1 MKKVEF
7 AEVVYTIGSWALP
20 YLVNGDASGLED
32 VEYALLDRW
41 LDDAVSA
48 FKDDDGQRWEF
59 SHDAIDTD
67 SREEFGY
74 DEITGLRGDVYTVT
88 MFFNK
93 GESK

>member
-7 AEVVYTIGSWALP
+7 AEVVYTIGSWALS

-32 VEYALLDRW
+32 KEQAQVDRW
-41 LDDAVSA
+41 LDDAVSS
-48 FKDDDGQRWEF
+48 FTDDDGQRWEF
-59 SHDAIDTD
+59 SHEAVDTD
-67 SREEFGY
+67 SRLEFGY

-88 MFFNK
+88 MYFNK